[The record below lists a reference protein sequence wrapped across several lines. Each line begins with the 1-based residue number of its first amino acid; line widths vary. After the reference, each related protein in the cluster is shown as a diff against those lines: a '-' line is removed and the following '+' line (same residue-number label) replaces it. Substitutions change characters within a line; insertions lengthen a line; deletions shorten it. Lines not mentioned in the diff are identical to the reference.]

1 MPVLVEM
8 PTTLRYSESDEELRS
23 RIRSWIVDND
33 MGPAPERYEDKV
45 AALTQWQAALHSGGF
60 MGLSWPQE
68 YGGSGRSIAA
78 EGILAEEMARS
89 SRPELIN
96 RLALYT
102 WGPTIL
108 DWGTD
113 DQKARFLPGMLDA
126 SEIWCQGFSE
136 PEAGSDLAAVR
147 TFAQV
152 DGDELVING
161 QKVWT
166 TRAELSKWNGLLVR
180 TDREAQR
187 HRGLSVVML
196 DMTSPGITI
205 RPLPQILNEPH
216 FSEVFFDDVRV
227 PVENVLGGVNNGWR
241 VAMDAMAYERGLF
254 VLERQIRLR
263 MRLAELTQRLIEDGL
278 AETNLELLGSLTADL
293 DLLQGQV
300 YRTLAGQILR
310 DLPAGSTSV
319 DKLHLAEMY
328 QRLYGAAFDILGD
341 AVASDGSGEWMHDLL
356 ESRAVS
362 IYSGTSEIQRNIVA
376 GRMLGIR

>member
-1 MPVLVEM
+1 MAVLIET
-8 PTTLRYSESDEELRS
+8 PRTLTYTESDEELRL
-23 RIRSWIVDND
+23 RIRAWIADND
-33 MGPAPERYEDKV
+33 MGPAPERYEDRV
-45 AALTQWQAALHSGGF
+45 VALTEWQAALHSAGF
-60 MGLSWPQE
+60 MGLSWPEE
-68 YGGSGRSIAA
+68 YGGAGASIAA
-78 EGILAEEMARS
+78 EGILAEEMSRS

-102 WGPTIL
+102 WGPTVL

-152 DGDELVING
+152 EGDELVING

-180 TDREAQR
+180 TDRDVKR
-187 HRGLSVVML
+187 HRGLSIVML
-196 DMTSPGITI
+196 DMESPGITI
-205 RPLPQILNEPH
+205 RPLPQVLNEPH

-227 PVENVLGGVNNGWR
+227 PIENVLGEINNGWR

-263 MRLAELTQRLIEDGL
+263 MRLVELTERLIKDGL
-278 AETNLELLGSLTADL
+278 AEEHLGRLGGLMADL

-300 YRTLAGQILR
+300 YRTLAGQISK

-328 QRLYGAAFDILGD
+328 QRLYATAFDILGD
-341 AVASDGSGEWMHDLL
+341 AVANDGSGEWMHDLL

>member
-1 MPVLVEM
+1 MPVLIEI
-8 PTTLRYSESDEELRS
+8 PKTLTYSDSDEELRS
-23 RIRSWIVDND
+23 SIRSWIAEND
-33 MGPAPERYEDKV
+33 MGPAPDGYEDRV
-45 AALTQWQAALHSGGF
+45 VALTEWQAALHEAGF
-60 MGLSWPQE
+60 MGLSWPEQ
-68 YGGSGRSIAA
+68 YGGAGRSIAA

-102 WGPTIL
+102 WGPTLL
-108 DWGTD
+108 DWGTEE
-113 DQKARFLPGMLDA
+113 QKTRLLPGMLDA
-126 SEIWCQGFSE
+126 SEMWCQGFSE
-136 PEAGSDLAAVR
+136 PEAGSDLAAAR
-147 TFAQV
+147 TFAHI

-180 TDREAQR
+180 TDRDAQR
-187 HRGLSVVML
+187 HRGLSVVIL
-196 DMTSPGITI
+196 DMKLPGVTI
-205 RPLPQILNEPH
+205 RPLPQMLNEPH

-227 PVENVLGGVNNGWR
+227 PVDSVLGGINHGWR
-241 VAMDAMAYERGLF
+241 VAMDAMTYERGLF

-263 MRLAELTQRLIEDGL
+263 MRLKEL
-278 AETNLELLGSLTADL
+278 AERLTRDGIANDHVERIGELTADL

-300 YRTLAGQILR
+300 YRTLAGQISQ

-319 DKLHLAEMY
+319 DKLHLAEVY
-328 QRLYGAAFDILGD
+328 QRLYADAFDILGE
-341 AVASDGSGEWMHDLL
+341 AIAADGGDGWMHDLL
-356 ESRAVS
+356 ESRSVS